1 MNQEINKEHE
11 NKEYNSK
18 EYDNIEYNNIEYDK
32 KEYDNIE
39 YNKNFLCTYHLLDD
53 LEESDIL
60 YKIQFFQAFKIDEKM
75 EKDLIS
81 AKIMAS
87 DDEIFSYINCIT
99 GELFEK
105 YKDNEK
111 VKLLMETYKSENNL
125 YNEELL
131 FSQLFSYDTFFI
143 MHKIIS
149 QKDLSIKEVEQLIK
163 KYKPIKI

>member
-1 MNQEINKEHE
+1 MDQEIN
-11 NKEYNSK
+11 
-18 EYDNIEYNNIEYDK
+18 
-32 KEYDNIE
+32 NIE
-39 YNKNFLCTYHLLDD
+39 YNKKFLCTYHLLDN

-81 AKIMAS
+81 GKIMAS

-125 YNEELL
+125 YNEEVI

-143 MHKIIS
+143 MHKIIC
-149 QKDLSIKEVEQLIK
+149 QKDLSIKEVELLIK